1 MYVHILFYLYIFL
14 KNINNVAKTKLW
26 NARNLNE
33 SQNIRVLTLEKK
45 KERFFIEKKRK
56 ICDHTLDSKQI
67 NDRTI
72 LPLHE
77 N

>member
-1 MYVHILFYLYIFL
+1 MKRPEFKWI
-14 KNINNVAKTKLW
+14 TKYKGFDFGK
-26 NARNLNE
+26 
-33 SQNIRVLTLEKK
+33 KK

-56 ICDHTLDSKQI
+56 ICDRTLDSKQI